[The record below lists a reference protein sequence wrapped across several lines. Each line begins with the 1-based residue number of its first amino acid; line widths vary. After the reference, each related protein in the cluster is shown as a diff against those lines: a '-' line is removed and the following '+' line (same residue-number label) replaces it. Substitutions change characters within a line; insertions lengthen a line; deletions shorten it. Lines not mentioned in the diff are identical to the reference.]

1 MTPIRIITD
10 AHQKDPRRPKTQDPI
25 TKDQILQHDAPIA
38 KITRYYCTKHPKPEK
53 LLTKSNREA
62 TLTQSSRTLMKP
74 ERINKLSI
82 LTSVAV
88 KQQDTNKSNNK
99 FFYPTHNEI
108 YKESMYRSRPGSR
121 PTTSSS
127 PDKPGVRR
135 GIYNNQ
141 QQEDH
146 HHLIN
151 SDANENQR

>member
-1 MTPIRIITD
+1 MPTRKT
-10 AHQKDPRRPKTQDPI
+10 QEGPKTQDPI

-88 KQQDTNKSNNK
+88 KQQ
-99 FFYPTHNEI
+99 E
-108 YKESMYRSRPGSR
+108 
-121 PTTSSS
+121 
-127 PDKPGVRR
+127 
-135 GIYNNQ
+135 
-141 QQEDH
+141 
-146 HHLIN
+146 
-151 SDANENQR
+151 